1 MTMDWYWKSAS
12 EISAAVRSGVVSAS
26 DITEAQLR
34 RIDEVDGRI
43 DAYTQRWD
51 DTARAMAAKVD
62 EKASRGEAL
71 GPLAGVPVALKEL
84 LCTRTGKTTCASKML
99 EHFRSPY
106 DATVVKRLEASDA
119 IFLGKVNMD
128 EFAMGSSTEN
138 SAIKVTRN
146 PWN

>member
-62 EKASRGEAL
+62 EKASRG
-71 GPLAGVPVALKEL
+71 K
-84 LCTRTGKTTCASKML
+84 
-99 EHFRSPY
+99 RS
-106 DATVVKRLEASDA
+106 DRWRACL
-119 IFLGKVNMD
+119 
-128 EFAMGSSTEN
+128 
-138 SAIKVTRN
+138 SA
-146 PWN
+146 